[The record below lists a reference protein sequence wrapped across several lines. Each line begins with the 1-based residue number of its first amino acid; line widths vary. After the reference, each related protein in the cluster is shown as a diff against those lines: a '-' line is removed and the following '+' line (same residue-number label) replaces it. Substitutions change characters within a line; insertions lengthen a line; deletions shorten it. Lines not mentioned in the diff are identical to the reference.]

1 MTRTFGKFSVL
12 VIGVIAVLFM
22 AMCITSCHNSE
33 TEKSAEQE
41 DSVWFSVHLMAQT
54 NPEFTKIDELKTFHD
69 NLVLDDEIKDV
80 FKQMSPQMVD
90 RVGRVVLSR
99 EHKVTMKSLVS
110 EYKLNYDIYSRQI
123 ETDEHAPVI
132 PKELNKDTTM
142 SINLINEEESK
153 CEH

>member
-1 MTRTFGKFSVL
+1 MTRTFGKISVWL
-12 VIGVIAVLFM
+12 IGVIVALCAV
-22 AMCITSCHNSE
+22 MCVTSCDHGK
-33 TEKSAEQE
+33 TDKSANQE
-41 DSVWFSVHLMAQT
+41 DSVWFSVQLMAQT

-69 NLVLDDEIKDV
+69 NLVLDDEIKNV

-123 ETDEHAPVI
+123 ETDEIAPKI
-132 PKELNKDTTM
+132 PQELKKDTTA
-142 SINLINEEESK
+142 SLILTNEETSK
-153 CEH
+153 CEQ